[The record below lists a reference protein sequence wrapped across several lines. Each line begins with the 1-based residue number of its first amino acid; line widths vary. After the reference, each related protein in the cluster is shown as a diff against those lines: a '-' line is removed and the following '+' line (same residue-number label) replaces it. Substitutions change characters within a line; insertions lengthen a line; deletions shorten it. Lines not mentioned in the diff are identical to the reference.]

1 MIMAAWQFGCI
12 FVFQRAPGQ
21 HVAIWAKALLA
32 LSSAIL
38 VATLAACLI
47 GGGDD
52 DSIIRWL
59 DFVNICSYVKLVIT
73 LVKYAVS
80 IILRFPFLRSM

>member
-21 HVAIWAKALLA
+21 HVAVWAKALLGV
-32 LSSAIL
+32 SI
-38 VATLAACLI
+38 ATLAAALAACLI

-73 LVKYAVS
+73 LVKYTVS
-80 IILRFPFLRSM
+80 VLLSSQGV